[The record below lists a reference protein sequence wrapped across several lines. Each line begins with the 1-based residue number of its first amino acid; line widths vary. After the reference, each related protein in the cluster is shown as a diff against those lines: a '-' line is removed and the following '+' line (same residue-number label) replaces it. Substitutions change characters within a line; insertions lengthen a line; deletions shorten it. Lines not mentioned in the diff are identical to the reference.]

1 MNRHAVVRGWRAV
14 KQVKPVRLLAQTAVQ
29 WYEDQALE
37 LGAALAYYAVFS
49 ISPIILLSVAA
60 ASMFL
65 GKSAAEGR
73 IEQQIKNSV
82 GPTVADAIQG
92 TLAYNYRRGSGE
104 WATIIGI
111 AILIF
116 AAMGF
121 FSQLQSALNKIWK
134 VRPKPGRGLWG
145 TLRDRFMSFVAVL
158 GACLLLLASLLISA
172 TLSALIYSLPASE
185 IPVRFQLWQTMT
197 LCCSFVSLTLAMA
210 LILQYLPDVIIA
222 WRDVWLGAA
231 TSAAMVILGN
241 HLISLYL
248 RWSGTSAAYGAAGS
262 FVVVLLWAYYS
273 AQILLFG
280 AEFTQVHVR
289 SRGKP
294 IEPTENAEWATA
306 AGRAPLA
313 GIAP

>member
-1 MNRHAVVRGWRAV
+1 MNRRPVVGWWRTI
-14 KQVKPVRLLAQTAVQ
+14 KQAKPVRLLAQTATE
-29 WYEDQALE
+29 WYEDKALE

-49 ISPIILLSVAA
+49 ISPIILLSVAV

-65 GKSAAEGR
+65 GKGAAEGR

-82 GPTVADAIQG
+82 GPTVAEAIQG
-92 TLAYNYRRGSGE
+92 TLAYSYRRGSGE
-104 WATIIGI
+104 WATLIGI
-111 AILIF
+111 VILIL

-158 GACLLLLASLLISA
+158 GACLLLLASLLVSA
-172 TLSALIYSLPASE
+172 TLSAVVHALPASE
-185 IPVRFQLWQTMT
+185 MSARVHLWQTLT
-197 LCCSFVSLTLAMA
+197 LCGFFVLLTLAMA

-222 WRDVWLGAA
+222 WRDVWIGAA
-231 TSAAMVILGN
+231 ASAAMVILGN